1 MMTKT
6 RGVTQQLPQIQNIG
20 FRSPKVNVLILFS
33 KTTRTFGWKANH
45 PGFAL
50 VLGETPFPVK
60 SRQQVAA
67 FHHPFVETTMHLP
80 HLRRA
85 AVGVLSATLLL
96 TLATIPAPAQP
107 DYQLHAAPVAATPAD
122 PAIAGA
128 LTQISADHIHQTIQ
142 TLVGFGTRNTLSSME
157 TDLPSGQGITAAAD
171 WIFAQFEAISKDCGG
186 CLEVKRDTFTKPD
199 AERIPRPT
207 TLTNVYAILRGS
219 APDSD
224 PVQAKRM
231 YLVTGHYDSR
241 NPDVLDAHGAAP
253 GANDDASGVAVS
265 LECARVLS
273 KLKLSATLVFVAVAG
288 EEQGLNGSAHLAK
301 LAKDEG
307 WQLEGV
313 LNNDIVGGNT
323 TPPASPNE
331 ETLQRKD
338 TVRVFSEGIPAT
350 ATPEQE
356 RRIRN
361 LGLADDAPSRQLAR
375 AMADAAR
382 TYTTGFA
389 PFLVARPDRYLRGG
403 DHTSFNREGFAAVR
417 LTEWRE
423 DFNHQHQNV
432 RVENGVQY
440 GDLLPF
446 VDFAYVASV
455 ARLNAATL
463 ATLAASPGTP
473 QEVKFDMHGLNNG
486 STLTWKAADGA
497 PKDIHYEILWRET
510 TAPDWQ
516 YSFIVSSA
524 SPATATLPISKDN
537 VIFGIRAVDSKGHRS
552 LVATP

>member
-1 MMTKT
+1 
-6 RGVTQQLPQIQNIG
+6 
-20 FRSPKVNVLILFS
+20 
-33 KTTRTFGWKANH
+33 
-45 PGFAL
+45 
-50 VLGETPFPVK
+50 
-60 SRQQVAA
+60 
-67 FHHPFVETTMHLP
+67 MHLP
-80 HLRRA
+80 RLRRA
-85 AVGVLSATLLL
+85 AVDVLSAALLL
-96 TLATIPAPAQP
+96 TLATVPAPAQP
-107 DYQLHAAPVAATPAD
+107 DYQLHATPVAAAPAD

-128 LTQISADHIHQTIQ
+128 LSQISADHIHQTIQ

-157 TDLPSGQGITAAAD
+157 TDLPPGQGITAAAD

-186 CLEVKRDTFTKPD
+186 CLEVKRDTFTNPA
-199 AERIPRPT
+199 AERIPKPT
-207 TLTNVYAILRGS
+207 TLTNVYAVLKG
-219 APDSD
+219 SD
-224 PVQAKRM
+224 PAQAKRM

-241 NPDVLDAHGAAP
+241 NTDVLDTHGAAP

-273 KLKLSATLVFVAVAG
+273 KLKLPATLVFVAVAG

-331 ETLQRKD
+331 DTLQRKD
-338 TVRVFSEGIPAT
+338 TVRVFSEGIPAI

-432 RVENGVQY
+432 RVENGIQY

-497 PKDIHYEILWRET
+497 PRDIHYEILWRET
-510 TAPDWQ
+510 TTPDWQ
-516 YSFIVSSA
+516 YVFIVSTA
-524 SPATATLPISKDN
+524 SPASVTLPISKDN
-537 VIFGIRAVDSKGHRS
+537 VIFGIRAVDNKGHRS